1 MAHLRIKN
9 LLLTWVQ
16 VTIGKHKNC
25 FATFAFFLISRFF
38 MRRCWFF
45 MLRCWFFM
53 RRCWFFMRRCRF
65 FIRRC
70 WFFMRR
76 CWFFMRRCW
85 FFMRRCWFFMLCF
98 NQGQADEVMTTR
110 IYRCSVTKDE
120 RERPTFPLFCRL
132 STVRLMEN
140 VCWIP
145 NICSNF
151 VSNSCWK
158 YSSFFVFKFCSEDS
172 SILLTILFKK
182 KFLHFYLS
190 RLLKARLVF
199 IHKSC

>member
-1 MAHLRIKN
+1 MTHLRIKN

-25 FATFAFFLISRFF
+25 FATFAFFLISR
-38 MRRCWFF
+38 
-45 MLRCWFFM
+45 
-53 RRCWFFMRRCRF
+53 
-65 FIRRC
+65 
-70 WFFMRR
+70 
-76 CWFFMRRCW
+76 

-190 RLLKARLVF
+190 RLLKAPLVF